1 MGDQVSVAEFNVA
14 YSDARARVRKNAGAT
29 LANGQRALADLLG
42 RLPEQNQEW
51 GHRLVAKLGLSA
63 TAPPPPG
70 PLFAEALE
78 VEKVAHVSGSR
89 EERVAAITD
98 ARRKI
103 LEIADRASTDKAA
116 HIVGLTRTLD
126 HLEEALEDPFWELS
140 DPSPQPA
147 DSPRSPRS

>member
-14 YSDARARVRKNAGAT
+14 YSDARTRVRQNVGAT
-29 LANGQRALADLLG
+29 LASEQRALADLVG
-42 RLPEQNQEW
+42 HLPEQNQEW

-63 TAPPPPG
+63 TAPSPPR

-78 VEKVAHVSGSR
+78 VEKTAHVSGSR
-89 EERVAAITD
+89 EERVAAMTE

-103 LEIADRASTDKAA
+103 LEIADRAPTEEAA

-126 HLEEALEDPFWELS
+126 HLEEALENPFWELG
-140 DPSPQPA
+140 DLPPQPS
-147 DSPRSPRS
+147 DSPKS